1 MNFAEHL
8 KRDDL
13 PSLSHATVKRSSS
26 MIGHLLAGYVR
37 VFGQRLG
44 PLKPVALVNGM
55 PVYNITQP
63 PMYSEAGQRVLQTGF
78 DYMVLKKPARPINM
92 VLAVTPACDMAC
104 RHCSARGY
112 MKSGKKALTLEEIKS
127 VLDQFVAMNGASVVL
142 SGGEPTLHPRL
153 LDIVSHVDPS
163 KAVVSMFTNAARLKE
178 MAKDLKAAGLFGA
191 LVSLDSDKPELHDTW
206 RGMPGAFNRA
216 VAAIETLRSEGML
229 VGISSYMSRPGL
241 EAGDFGRLIDLGT
254 KLGVHEL
261 FLFDT
266 VPTGALLH
274 EKELILTPA
283 DRARVRE
290 LAKEQNGSTRG
301 PGVMSQ
307 SWVNSREGFGC
318 FAGFYQVY
326 VSCSGDVAPCDFTP
340 VTFGNVRDEPLQ
352 VIWDRIRASPD
363 WGVRHPECR
372 MQDCDF
378 RASTLE
384 ILPDDTAL
392 PVRYEEVVQLRSKRP
407 VPN

>member
-8 KRDDL
+8 LRTDL
-13 PSLSHATVKRSSS
+13 PALTHARVKRTHSI
-26 MIGHLLAGYVR
+26 MGQLLAGYVR

-55 PVYNITQP
+55 PVYNVTQP

-78 DYMVLKKPARPINM
+78 DYVVLKRPARPINM
-92 VLAVTPACDMAC
+92 VLAVTPACDMEC

-112 MKSGKKALTLEEIKS
+112 MKSGKKALSLDEIKS

-142 SGGEPTLHPRL
+142 SGGEPTLHPHL
-153 LDIVSHVDPS
+153 LDIVSHVDPA
-163 KAVVSMFTNAARLKE
+163 KAVVSMFTNGARLKE
-178 MAKDLKAAGLFGA
+178 HARDLKAAGLFGT
-191 LVSLDSDKPELHDTW
+191 LVSLDSDRADLHDAW
-206 RGMPGAFNRA
+206 RGLPGAFDRA
-216 VAAIETLRSEGML
+216 VAAIETLRDEGML
-229 VGISSYMSRPGL
+229 VGISSYISRPGL
-241 EAGDFGRLIDLGT
+241 ETGDFTRMVDLGT
-254 KLGVHEL
+254 RLGVHEL

-274 EKELILTPA
+274 EKDLILTPE

-372 MQDCDF
+372 MQDCGF

-384 ILPDDTAL
+384 LLPPDAAL
-392 PVRYEEVVQLRSKRP
+392 PVPYEQVVQLRAKRQAP
-407 VPN
+407 H